1 MRNKQDKIFDNNFE
15 APDIENRGSIN
26 FDLDNSVRG
35 TLSEEE
41 TIHYEILARDIH
53 DLITNSRFKKFNE
66 IDEFTN
72 VARLKKIDINEVY
85 GFIVDELVKKYSRI
99 DMFSELCNYFNIP
112 SNKFYNSLSNVYK
125 EDLIIELDKKT
136 GILSKKNIKK
146 LF

>member
-72 VARLKKIDINEVY
+72 VTRLKKIDINEVY
-85 GFIVDELVKKYSRI
+85 GFIVDELIKKYSRI

>member
-1 MRNKQDKIFDNNFE
+1 M
-15 APDIENRGSIN
+15 ENSKSLQN
-26 FDLDNSVRG
+26 
-35 TLSEEE
+35 
-41 TIHYEILARDIH
+41 
-53 DLITNSRFKKFNE
+53 LISNSRFKKFNE

-72 VARLKKIDINEVY
+72 VTRLKKIDINEVY
-85 GFIVDELVKKYSRI
+85 GFIVDELLKKYSRI

>member
-15 APDIENRGSIN
+15 APDIENRGTMS
-26 FDLDNSVRG
+26 FDLDSSVRG
-35 TLSEEE
+35 NLSEEE
-41 TIHYEILARDIH
+41 NIHYEILARDIH
-53 DLITNSRFKKFNE
+53 ELIENSRFKKFNK

-85 GFIVDELVKKYSRI
+85 GFMVDELLKKYSRI
-99 DMFSELCNYFNIP
+99 DIFSEMCNYFNIP

-136 GILSKKNIKK
+136 GILSKKNINK

>member
-1 MRNKQDKIFDNNFE
+1 MDKLK
-15 APDIENRGSIN
+15 SIS
-26 FDLDNSVRG
+26 L
-35 TLSEEE
+35 
-41 TIHYEILARDIH
+41 
-53 DLITNSRFKKFNE
+53 
-66 IDEFTN
+66 
-72 VARLKKIDINEVY
+72 
-85 GFIVDELVKKYSRI
+85 DELLKKYSRI